1 MQLSISH
8 LKEAP
13 GLALPSPEAAHTIV
27 QVLRSFLGGQVGLVL
42 LTVEAEQAVLIAEML
57 HLAAPLH
64 LLFKHSLR
72 LTTVTPYSLNA
83 KGDVHI
89 FKQALGKKSVLHFR
103 RLHFKSTEDSVPLY
117 S

>member
-1 MQLSISH
+1 MQLSIFH

-13 GLALPSPEAAHTIV
+13 GFTLPSPRVAHTIV

-42 LTVEAEQAVLIAEML
+42 LAVEAEQTVLIAEML

-64 LLFKHSLR
+64 LLFQGSLR

-83 KGDVHI
+83 KEDLHV
-89 FKQALGKKSVLHFR
+89 FKQTLGKNYFCILKGYTS
-103 RLHFKSTEDSVPLY
+103 KTTED
-117 S
+117 